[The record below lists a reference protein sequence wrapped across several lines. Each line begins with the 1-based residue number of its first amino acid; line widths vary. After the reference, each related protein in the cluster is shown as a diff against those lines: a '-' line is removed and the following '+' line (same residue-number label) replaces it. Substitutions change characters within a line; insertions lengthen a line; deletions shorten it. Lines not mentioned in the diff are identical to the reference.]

1 MSRKGNRVRC
11 NGGLMSPQQR
21 ALNPAARPENIKNH
35 NKYAEKPHQHEYN
48 IFFLKFMMSTFGSA
62 VLLFLIGVSLIVIF
76 KPSYY
81 TILIGGCLPFHAMNP
96 IEKGDLL
103 IRKIPIHPC
112 LIVPLLILI
121 IGYLLTLGILEVS
134 LLILYYFISIFF
146 MEIL

>member
-1 MSRKGNRVRC
+1 MS
-11 NGGLMSPQQR
+11 SPQR
-21 ALNPAARPENIKNH
+21 APGSAVCPEDTEDLNKH
-35 NKYAEKPHQHEYN
+35 TEKPHQHEYN
-48 IFFLKFMMSTFGSA
+48 VFFLKFMMSTFGSA
-62 VLLFLIGVSLIVIF
+62 VLLFLIGVSLILIF

-96 IEKGDLL
+96 MEKGDLL

-121 IGYLLTLGILEVS
+121 VGYLLTLGILEVS